1 MEDEGTGERNK
12 PREGSLRYLLPRR
25 TCQPRLARQR
35 ADSESARQNE
45 RRVARLPCLL
55 FCYPCRPVRD
65 DNGENDHRSKHGST
79 WYQRHLPSKDDASTL
94 DASCLQHP
102 ILFPSLL
109 VPTVTLFFSSFFF
122 YSLFYIVCSPVA
134 LFYYWVG
141 ALGVLGRFVGGVYFF
156 FYVLFFPPTPHPPP
170 PAARVAVF

>member
-1 MEDEGTGERNK
+1 MLKKVREVSEKKKIRGRSRKMEDEGTGERNK

-109 VPTVTLFFSSFFF
+109 VPTVTLFFFLVFFLL
-122 YSLFYIVCSPVA
+122 STHPRLLSPK
-134 LFYYWVG
+134 YY
-141 ALGVLGRFVGGVYFF
+141 Y
-156 FYVLFFPPTPHPPP
+156 
-170 PAARVAVF
+170 